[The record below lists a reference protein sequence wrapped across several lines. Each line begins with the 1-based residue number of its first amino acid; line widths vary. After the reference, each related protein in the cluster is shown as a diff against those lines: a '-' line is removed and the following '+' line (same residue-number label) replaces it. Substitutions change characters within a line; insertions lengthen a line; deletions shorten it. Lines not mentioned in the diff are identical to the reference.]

1 MISVLWAAA
10 KHSIVKQAELRFN
23 FLFLLF
29 YICDFRTLIVLRRS
43 GYILLPN
50 CLMHRT
56 WLGLLLALSTHIH
69 LFGGLRNFLNSLLI
83 LLFRRNHLWVIIQ
96 FLLLVIFIVGHLVSR
111 CNRLGLVLLCVNISL
126 RRLAILSHF
135 LLLLKLSLIF
145 FILFVVCWQFHL
157 FKLLGL
163 I

>member
-10 KHSIVKQAELRFN
+10 KHSIVKQAELWFN

-50 CLMHRT
+50 SLMHRA
-56 WLGLLLALSTHIH
+56 WLWLLLALSTHIH
-69 LFGGLRNFLNSLLI
+69 LFSGLRNFLHCLFI
-83 LLFRRNHLWVIIQ
+83 LLLRRNHLWIIIQ
-96 FLLLVIFIVGHLVSR
+96 FLLLVIFIVGHLVSWCSR
-111 CNRLGLVLLCVNISL
+111 FGLVPLCVNISL
-126 RRLAILSHF
+126 SRLAIFSHF

-157 FKLLGL
+157 FKLLS
-163 I
+163 